1 MAADWG
7 ASLERL
13 FAKKGVEELKTS
25 KAVKKVVKAAA
36 QHSNRSAQELSRQL
50 EEFLRRGDGGFRLAG
65 SKIAR
70 APLPAQKLKKKKE
83 KEKKKKKAKVSG
95 ETAAAADEE
104 HEAPA
109 AGAAAAAAGAGP
121 AKKKRKQ
128 QHGAEGSAAAEQ
140 QLEAGTAPAHGE
152 PEQKKKEKKKKR
164 KAGEGPEQQ
173 EEPQEQQQ
181 QEQQEEEEPQ
191 SRKKKKRKTQGD
203 GKGAAAAAAAAP
215 RGWEDEQDGAGVH
228 GVESGDKERDTAGM
242 PWRQNNS
249 RKKVKSGAFSKAEK
263 DAIKRAVEA
272 YAVANGR
279 STDDYSWLY
288 GSSRR
293 GETKGLWSKIAA
305 ALPHRTVKSVWAAGS
320 RLFHEGNY
328 QGRWSSEEDAQLL
341 QLVSEKGRR
350 WKEIGGALGRMPE
363 TCRDRW
369 LMVRLG
375 EDRKRG
381 RWEEDETERLRQ
393 AVHDYLAAKV
403 AAEGQAGGEGEVT
416 LSMADITGAVAEPV
430 VDEDGAAA
438 FTVSRRVVLDD
449 IDWSV
454 VSAAVG
460 TRTNI
465 QCLEKWYSQLSPS
478 MVARGEWGSGDD
490 RRLLRALYLSGA
502 AHDYELDWS
511 SLVRGRTAAQA
522 RRRWRLMLKVVPDH
536 RDREFEE
543 LVEVLVDRYLPQLKE
558 RRRQSAGEGDAG
570 ERGSGGQQ
578 QEEAEVEVVEDEEG

>member
-1 MAADWG
+1 MYQA
-7 ASLERL
+7 L
-13 FAKKGVEELKTS
+13 
-25 KAVKKVVKAAA
+25 
-36 QHSNRSAQELSRQL
+36 SAQTSAARLNVDNFELPATL
-50 EEFLRRGDGGFRLAG
+50 GCRGDGGFRLAG

-263 DAIKRAVEA
+263 DAIKRAGARGAGCGLAGMGRACRAGCLWHVGGWPGGPA
-272 YAVANGR
+272 GWLPSGLAAQRAGCILPAGIICCRAGPRPRCRLLLLQPASHVAP
-279 STDDYSWLY
+279 
-288 GSSRR
+288 
-293 GETKGLWSKIAA
+293 GLNTATAA
-305 ALPHRTVKSVWAAGS
+305 AP
-320 RLFHEGNY
+320 
-328 QGRWSSEEDAQLL
+328 
-341 QLVSEKGRR
+341 
-350 WKEIGGALGRMPE
+350 
-363 TCRDRW
+363 TCR
-369 LMVRLG
+369 
-375 EDRKRG
+375 
-381 RWEEDETERLRQ
+381 
-393 AVHDYLAAKV
+393 
-403 AAEGQAGGEGEVT
+403 
-416 LSMADITGAVAEPV
+416 
-430 VDEDGAAA
+430 
-438 FTVSRRVVLDD
+438 RR
-449 IDWSV
+449 
-454 VSAAVG
+454 
-460 TRTNI
+460 
-465 QCLEKWYSQLSPS
+465 
-478 MVARGEWGSGDD
+478 
-490 RRLLRALYLSGA
+490 
-502 AHDYELDWS
+502 
-511 SLVRGRTAAQA
+511 
-522 RRRWRLMLKVVPDH
+522 
-536 RDREFEE
+536 
-543 LVEVLVDRYLPQLKE
+543 
-558 RRRQSAGEGDAG
+558 
-570 ERGSGGQQ
+570 SGGICR
-578 QEEAEVEVVEDEEG
+578 G